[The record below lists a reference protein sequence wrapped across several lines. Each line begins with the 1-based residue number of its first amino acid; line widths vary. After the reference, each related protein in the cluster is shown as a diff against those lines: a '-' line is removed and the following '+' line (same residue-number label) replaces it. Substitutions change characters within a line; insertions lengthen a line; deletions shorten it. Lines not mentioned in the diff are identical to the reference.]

1 MTIKK
6 GIVYTGVVVFTA
18 AFCLILFTALRALFE
33 TMPVWAGIAATIVT
47 LVLIS
52 ATFNTALT
60 VIQRVA
66 DGFFYGRRAYHRRIL
81 LDFTNVTKN
90 VLDIGELAETMLRPI
105 TNTMNAKYSSLLLEC
120 DDYYVATY
128 AEQMLESESVTP
140 IKLHKGSPVTTW
152 LGREDRPL
160 SIETINLNSAFKRL
174 RKDERNALNTADIEL
189 LFPINSKHRLVGIL
203 VLGKMHTRGR
213 YSHDDVDLLM
223 TACHQA
229 SVALNNAV
237 MYTGARDR
245 ANVDELTEVF
255 NHSYFH
261 ERLDEEIARCS
272 RFGSIFSLVF
282 LDLDLFKTYNDICG
296 HLAGDVVLKEIGQ
309 HLKALIRS
317 IDIVCRFGGDEFAVI
332 LPQTTLGGAYVVA
345 EKIRRMIE
353 TQMSGKE
360 VLLTCSIGVSA
371 WPADGLMREDI
382 IQMADTALYCAK
394 RNGGN
399 RVYRA
404 SELAQSDVRLAD
416 AALELQDSPAVL
428 SIIYALAATVDAK
441 DHYTYG
447 HSKKVSKYATDIAHA
462 LGYPLEGIDR
472 IRTAAL
478 LHDIGKLGIS
488 DNLLAKPG
496 PLSVEELA
504 LMRAHPNIGVSI
516 LKHID
521 TLKPCLPGV
530 LYHHER
536 YDGTGYPAGL
546 KGENIPRDA
555 RILAVA
561 DSYDAITSKR
571 PYRNERLT
579 SKDAIAELEQCAG
592 TQFDPAI
599 VEAFAHLA
607 YGDLLFAQSHR
618 YEDP

>member
-1 MTIKK
+1 M
-6 GIVYTGVVVFTA
+6 VLTA
-18 AFCLILFTALRALFE
+18 AFCLILYSALKALFE
-33 TMPVWAGIAATIVT
+33 TSPAWVGIAATTAT

-52 ATFNTALT
+52 ATFNTALA
-60 VIQRVA
+60 VIQKVA
-66 DGFFYGRRAYHRRIL
+66 DAFFYGRRAYNRRML
-81 LDFTNVTKN
+81 QDLTNVTKN
-90 VLDIGELAETMLRPI
+90 VLDLGALAETMLQPI
-105 TNTMNAKYSSLLLEC
+105 TSAMNAKYTSLLLEC

-128 AEQMLESESVTP
+128 AEQMLEGKPVTP

-152 LGREDRPL
+152 LRQEDRPL
-160 SIETINLNSAFKRL
+160 SIETINLKSAFKRL
-174 RKDERNALNTADIEL
+174 RQDERDALNTTDIAL
-189 LFPINSKHRLVGIL
+189 LFPINYKQRLVGIL
-203 VLGKMHTRGR
+203 VLGKMHTRGH

-229 SVALNNAV
+229 SIALNNAV
-237 MYTGARDR
+237 MYSGAKDR
-245 ANVDELTEVF
+245 ANIDELTEVF

-261 ERLDEEIARCS
+261 ERMDEEIARCS
-272 RFGSIFSLVF
+272 RFGNVFSLLF

-309 HLKALIRS
+309 HLKGFIRS

-332 LPQTTLGGAYVVA
+332 LPQTTLEGAYVVA
-345 EKIRRMIE
+345 EKIRRLIE
-353 TQMSGKE
+353 AQMSGKE
-360 VLLTCSIGVSA
+360 VPLTCSIGVSS
-371 WPADGLMREDI
+371 WPADGLMREEI
-382 IQMADTALYCAK
+382 IKMADTALYYAK
-394 RNGGN
+394 RKGGN
-399 RVYRA
+399 RAYRA
-404 SELAQSDVRLAD
+404 SELQQSEVRLGD
-416 AALELQDSPAVL
+416 TALELQDSPAIL

-462 LGYPLEGIDR
+462 LGYPREGIDR
-472 IRTAAL
+472 IRAAAL

-488 DNLLAKPG
+488 DNLLSKPG
-496 PLSVEELA
+496 PLSVEEVA
-504 LMRAHPNIGVSI
+504 QIRAHPNIGVSI

-521 TLKPCLPGV
+521 SLKPCLPGV

-546 KGENIPRDA
+546 QGDNIPRDA

-561 DSYDAITSKR
+561 DAYDAITSKR

-592 TQFDPAI
+592 TQFDPAVI
-599 VEAFAHLA
+599 EAFAHLA

-618 YEDP
+618 YEDA